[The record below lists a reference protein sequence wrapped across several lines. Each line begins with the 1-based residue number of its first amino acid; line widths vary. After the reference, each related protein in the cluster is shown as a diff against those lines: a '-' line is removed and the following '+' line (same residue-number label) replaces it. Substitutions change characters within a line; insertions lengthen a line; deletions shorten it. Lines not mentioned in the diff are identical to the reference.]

1 MSTWAPMKIIFCQ
14 VVEEL
19 GEKLSLQ
26 MVKAVRMMAE
36 LEVKLNLLLR
46 IVKQGMFCAGEM

>member
-1 MSTWAPMKIIFCQ
+1 MKIIFCQ

-46 IVKQGMFCAGEM
+46 IVKQGMFCAGEMSA